1 MKLAFFYGNLLRGGA
16 QRVMSE
22 LANQFT
28 AWGDEVI
35 LLTLDKGSCEY
46 KLDPRVRVQ
55 GLDVAGDSANKLDS
69 LVRLA
74 KTLKALR
81 SWERRER
88 PEAVICF
95 STHLSFQLSLALSFC
110 SDRCRIIASER
121 ANPQKREREPLAAL
135 EQRSLEKLDGFIF
148 QTQRV
153 SLLFPES
160 LRNKGRVIHNGLFS
174 SDIPKTVTEYS
185 QRDSRSICAMGRLDY
200 QKAYDTMIRAFALFA
215 REHPE
220 HTLNIYGRGR
230 EGAQEKLQAL
240 ARELGVGDRVVF
252 HGNRP
257 DVLEQIKDAGMF
269 LMTSRFEGM
278 PNALM
283 EAMACGLP
291 CVCTDCDFGP
301 AELIEDGVS
310 GLLSPVDEPEAIAAA
325 MTRIA
330 DEPGLGEKL
339 SIGALKIRQTHSRE
353 EICRQYH
360 SYIEEIV
367 SKKKVET

>member
-55 GLDVAGDSANKLDS
+55 GLDVAGDSANKLES
-69 LVRLA
+69 LTRLA

-88 PEAVICF
+88 PDAVICF
-95 STHLSFQLSLALSFC
+95 STHLSFQLDLALAGC
-110 SDRCRIIASER
+110 RDRCRIIASER
-121 ANPQKREREPLAAL
+121 ANPRYRDNEPLEAL
-135 EQRSLEKLDGFIF
+135 ERRSLEKLDGFIF

-153 SLLFPES
+153 SELFPQS
-160 LRNKGRVIHNGLFS
+160 LREKGRVIHNGLFS
-174 SDIPKTVTEYS
+174 GDIPKTVTEYS

-301 AELIEDGVS
+301 AELIENGVS
-310 GLLSPVDEPEAIAAA
+310 GLLSPVDEPEAIASA
-325 MTRIA
+325 MARIA